1 MADGAVQVTFETIQD
16 AAAQTGLTNRT
27 IQTLLDDLYRQLQ
40 PIFSTWT
47 GAAAAGYQYQHRQWV
62 AAAEDLNTVLQHI
75 SSVLQES
82 RDTYSQAETAASQ
95 LWGS

>member
-47 GAAAAGYQYQHRQWV
+47 GAAAAGYQYQHQQWV
-62 AAAEDLNTVLQHI
+62 AAAQDLNVVLRDI
-75 SSVLQES
+75 ATALLES
-82 RDTYSQAETAASQ
+82 HDTYGQAESAVQ
-95 LWGS
+95 DLWNS